1 MICIELYRD
10 NDSEYIIERVYACH
24 EAKLHTKGLGRMLS
38 ASKLDKISPSPGSLS
53 LKGID
58 KRLLLLSACIMIVQ
72 KTIRHPSPGFHGRGT
87 PCGSVDTIP
96 GDVGG
101 SG

>member
-1 MICIELYRD
+1 M
-10 NDSEYIIERVYACH
+10 H

-38 ASKLDKISPSPGSLS
+38 TSKLDEISSNRGSLS
-53 LKGID
+53 LKGMD
-58 KRLLLLSACIMIVQ
+58 KRLLLLSECFVSGLSRRLLGIQALAS
-72 KTIRHPSPGFHGRGT
+72 TGRGT
-87 PCGSVDTIP
+87 PCRSVDMTL